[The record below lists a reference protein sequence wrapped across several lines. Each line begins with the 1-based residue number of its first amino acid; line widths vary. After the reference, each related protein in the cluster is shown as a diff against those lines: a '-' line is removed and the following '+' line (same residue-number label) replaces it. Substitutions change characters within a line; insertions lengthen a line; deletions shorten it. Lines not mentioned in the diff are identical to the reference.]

1 MRKIY
6 TSIDLGSDTIKA
18 ICCELF
24 NNKLHLLA
32 SSTIKSEGIRKGVI
46 TNQDLVLSSVIKVIN
61 ELENEIGI
69 KINKTLVNV
78 PSYFADFD
86 VVRASIE
93 INKKVTGND
102 IVRVLQTS
110 TKNHI
115 GVNREMLTIIPID
128 FSVDEQIGL
137 LDPKGKMGQI
147 LSVRAVLVTLPKKNI
162 YSVINIFEKLG
173 IEVTDIS
180 INEIGDMHSFKND
193 EINTKIG
200 ALVNIGHNTT
210 TVSLFNKGII
220 VKNSNLQIGGINITN
235 DLSYIFKLEQNE
247 ADRIKNTFAVAK
259 KEFASTNDIISINTM
274 KLNQY
279 EVSEVVES
287 RLEEILGFVKKEIS
301 SLTNK
306 EVSYIIITGGITNLN
321 YFEEIAKEILGNKV
335 TIGNVKLLGLRNN
348 KYSSVIGNMVYYIN
362 KLKLKGEDSTMIDE
376 NEELGLSTPKNTNE
390 TMISKVMNFFANE

>member
-24 NNKLHLLA
+24 NGKLHLLA
-32 SSTIKSEGIRKGVI
+32 SSIIKSEGIRKGVI
-46 TNQDLVLSSVIKVIN
+46 TNSDLVLSTVTKAIS
-61 ELENEIGI
+61 ELENDIGI
-69 KINKTLVNV
+69 KIEKVLVNV

-86 VVRASIE
+86 VVRASISV
-93 INKKVTGND
+93 NKKVDGDD
-102 IVRVLQTS
+102 IVKVLQTS

-115 GVNREMLTIIPID
+115 GVEREMLTIIPID
-128 FSVDEQIGL
+128 FSVDEEIGI
-137 LDPKGKMGQI
+137 LDPKGKIGKL

-162 YSVINIFEKLG
+162 YSVINIFDRLG
-173 IEVTDIS
+173 IEVSDIS
-180 INEIGDMHSFKND
+180 INEIGDMYSFKND
-193 EINTKIG
+193 EINNKIG

-220 VKNSNLQIGGINITN
+220 VKNSNLQMGGVNITN

-247 ADRIKNTFAVAK
+247 ADKIKNTFAVAK
-259 KEFASTNDIISINTM
+259 KEYASVNDIIEINKV

-279 EVSEVVES
+279 EVSEVLES

-306 EVSYIIITGGITNLN
+306 EVSYIIVTGGITNLN
-321 YFEEIAKEILGNKV
+321 YFENIAKEVLGDKA

-362 KLKLKGEDSTMIDE
+362 KLKLKGEDSSMIDE
-376 NEELGLSTPKNTNE
+376 KAEMELSTPKNTNE
-390 TMISKVMNFFANE
+390 TMISKVINFFANE